1 MEDHVSD
8 SLEKMKLTIEEE
20 ETISILDDGVGVVR
34 GIVEVEIG
42 RASCRERV

>member
-1 MEDHVSD
+1 MADDVAD

-34 GIVEVEIG
+34 GIVEVVK
-42 RASCRERV
+42 SSFS

>member
-1 MEDHVSD
+1 MADHVAD

-34 GIVEVEIG
+34 GIVEVVKSSLSPII
-42 RASCRERV
+42 